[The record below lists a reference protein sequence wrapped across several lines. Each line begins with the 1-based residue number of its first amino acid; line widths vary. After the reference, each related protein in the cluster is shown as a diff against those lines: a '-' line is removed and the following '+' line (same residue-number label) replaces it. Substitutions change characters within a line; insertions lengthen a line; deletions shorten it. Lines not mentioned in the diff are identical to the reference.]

1 MVHDEIDH
9 VNGSATQLAPAGEA
23 MHRVGLRVHLHARG
37 LVVVERAAEHF
48 AWVGFQP
55 VMVEQLKDGELGFDV
70 GYLHGKYF

>member
-1 MVHDEIDH
+1 
-9 VNGSATQLAPAGEA
+9 
-23 MHRVGLRVHLHARG
+23 
-37 LVVVERAAEHF
+37 VERAAEHF